1 MSLKDDRRTILFLHL
16 LKAHNVSANEAGYAS
31 KRACL
36 IRKSSV
42 RASNLC
48 LAGSA
53 ALRSMERDGLV
64 VSFPSDRTQW
74 ACKMYALTQKGKDLA
89 ESLRQ
94 NKAEKRC

>member
-1 MSLKDDRRTILFLHL
+1 MSLKDDRRAALLIHL
-16 LKAHNVSANEAGYAS
+16 LTAHSISVNEAGYAL

-36 IRKSSV
+36 IRKASSG
-42 RASNLC
+42 ASNLC

-53 ALRSMERDGLV
+53 VLRSMERDELV

-74 ACKMYALTQKGKDLA
+74 SCKMYALTQKGKDLA

-94 NKAEKRC
+94 SKAEKRC